1 MASEQRDALH
11 PLAPRRARRPA
22 SACALLT
29 PGSEAPPPPWPEST
43 GSLPDTPR
51 SRPHRRP
58 IVVPAALLA
67 DLHDPR
73 LILSDHYIGRDRRGV
88 GPVDNLIDDSTIRTA
103 PGVVAPARARR
114 EVPSPSTCAEPLSL
128 GTAELPQPSPAAPVG
143 RTASRRSASRR
154 MLDILAIL
162 AIVVATVVPL
172 ALIGSHA
179 AGQTVP
185 AGNGHRKAASALGA
199 PVRPGGGGRAARQ
212 RRLRSTPARS
222 TPARSTGRGKTHIP
236 GSTGTAVELSAGPC
250 ARGQAL
256 ASGAGCASIHRATL
270 RSQTAV
276 RTQGARRGQAAIRSQ
291 KAAARSQARKAR
303 RAARAVLRT
312 ERRATRTG
320 QPGSHRTPRT

>member
-1 MASEQRDALH
+1 
-11 PLAPRRARRPA
+11 
-22 SACALLT
+22 
-29 PGSEAPPPPWPEST
+29 
-43 GSLPDTPR
+43 
-51 SRPHRRP
+51 
-58 IVVPAALLA
+58 
-67 DLHDPR
+67 
-73 LILSDHYIGRDRRGV
+73 
-88 GPVDNLIDDSTIRTA
+88 
-103 PGVVAPARARR
+103 
-114 EVPSPSTCAEPLSL
+114 
-128 GTAELPQPSPAAPVG
+128 
-143 RTASRRSASRR
+143 

-199 PVRPGGGGRAARQ
+199 PVRPGGGGRVARQ

-256 ASGAGCASIHRATL
+256 ASGAGCASIHSAAL

-276 RTQGARRGQAAIRSQ
+276 QTQGARRGQAAIRSQ

-320 QPGSHRTPRT
+320 QPGSHRTPRTLTGDSDLSGPPARYTGVWDLTASAPSG